1 MKRRIAF
8 GLAATFALFL
18 GMTARRGPHAQTN
31 AAPAQQAVASARFAF
46 GGNAAEIPAEFIGH
60 LVFLPAHVNQSQPS
74 LFELDSTAAVTSVDP
89 IRAAELGIG
98 IPQAPVLNLSGVDI
112 SLDALPQFAKKDFSA
127 HVGRPYEGRLGNDV
141 FAGVVIEVDYSRQA
155 VRFYDP
161 AAYRYAGTGTVLP
174 LTFAA
179 GMPVVQAK
187 FSGQSGKM
195 VEAGF
200 IVNTALDASLV
211 ISDRFAQAHRISS
224 SHMKTIPAM
233 DRELGGGE
241 GGVFGRLGEFRIGPY
256 RIERPIADFAPGN
269 LPVGNDPRI
278 AGEIG
283 GGMLRRFHVV
293 FDYAR
298 QQLILAPN
306 GDFRFDDEE
315 DMSGISIIAGGPGL
329 KDFEVTD
336 VQPGT
341 PAADA
346 KVQKGDVIAAVDDEA
361 AADLSLA
368 AIRKLFK
375 QVSHKYK
382 LLIERNGK
390 SVPVTFQTRRLL

>member
-1 MKRRIAF
+1 
-8 GLAATFALFL
+8 
-18 GMTARRGPHAQTN
+18 MTARRGPHAQTN

-89 IRAAELGIG
+89 SRAAELGIG

-112 SLDALPQFAKKDFSA
+112 SLDSLPQFAKKDFSA
-127 HVGRPYEGRLGNDV
+127 HVGRPYQGRLGNDV

-155 VRFYDP
+155 VRLYDA

-174 LTFAA
+174 LTFSG

-224 SHMKTIPAM
+224 SHMKTIPAT
-233 DRELGGGE
+233 DRELEGGE
-241 GGVFGRLGEFRIGPY
+241 GGVFGRLSEFRIGPY

-269 LPVGNDPRI
+269 LPAGNDPRI

-298 QQLILAPN
+298 QQLILAPT

-346 KVQKGDVIAAVDDEA
+346 KIQKGDVIAAVDDEA

-368 AIRKLFK
+368 AIRKLFR
-375 QVSHKYK
+375 QVNHKYK

-390 SVPVTFQTRRLL
+390 SFPLTIQTRRLL